1 MNTEPMMITGKDEIK
16 EYFNRV
22 EEVVKHEWEQ
32 TFNTMT
38 PSNIDLKLVTEP
50 ILDTTYDSMSCNKKI
65 RLSIFDDPHTVKVVS
80 SNKVVS
86 SKKPKKRTSDVL
98 IQLWDVESQKS
109 LIYGL
114 DIREDCEM
122 DWSGDKIPLTKPEKV
137 LTSWLLDSSEGKR
150 VGPRMVIDDIVKS
163 VSEKNGFHNVFSV
176 LY

>member
-50 ILDTTYDSMSCNKKI
+50 ILDTTYGSMSCNKKI
-65 RLSIFDDPHTVKVVS
+65 RLSIFDDPDTV
-80 SNKVVS
+80 KVVS

-98 IQLWDVESQKS
+98 IQLWDVDSHKS

-137 LTSWLLDSSEGKR
+137 LTSWLLDSSEGKP
-150 VGPRMVIDDIVKS
+150 VGPGMVINDVVKS
-163 VSEKNGFHNVFSV
+163 VSDKNGFINVFRI
-176 LY
+176 LD

>member
-80 SNKVVS
+80 S
-86 SKKPKKRTSDVL
+86 KKPKKRTSDVL

-137 LTSWLLDSSEGKR
+137 LTSWLLDSSEGKP
-150 VGPRMVIDDIVKS
+150 VGPSTVINDVVKS
-163 VSEKNGFHNVFSV
+163 VSDKNGFINVFRV
-176 LY
+176 LD